1 MTSRDRACHVR
12 WCDVPGDGKSED
24 DKPDDSPSAAAIVTR
39 WPTSCAVQLTADVL
53 GVATVTTF
61 TFSVASSH
69 GVITY
74 PMNRNVMVHTTVCS
88 TGWQITSISR
98 TERTCLFTVSAARGM
113 PHTLAFTATLF
124 HVVSYANKLMC
135 FVPLRQ
141 ASERRRRVAMKP
153 LDFSLQLACTRR
165 LQKLSPSYRVEYGS
179 TVHNDPPNGRVKD
192 KVTFSPCITVTGTRP
207 FGALSV
213 GPITSSDGAVVIGA
227 NLPDQRV
234 SDTYYRWD
242 LYTTDA
248 HGPKVPMF
256 VYNPPILETIT
267 SKAKSTTAKI
277 ADEFTM
283 AFYEHVRLHHVQ
295 LRNDGIDPGSNAIDP
310 SRNAIDSV
318 GDAIDLSRNAIDD
331 AIEPMGHRPTSN
343 ANHLGGDIIKT
354 DINAADGMTDAA
366 DGMMDQ
372 LMPDAV
378 FIASPGQSSGTPG
391 HSCDGMS
398 CRMCS
403 RVPDVW
409 PNMWFLLA
417 TKRDAASG
425 AGGTAEHGSTE
436 SIMRDDVFVR
446 DIVHMALVA

>member
-1 MTSRDRACHVR
+1 MALRDRACHVC
-12 WCDVPGDGKSED
+12 WHHVPGDGKSED
-24 DKPDDSPSAAAIVTR
+24 NKPDDSPSAAAIVTR
-39 WPTSCAVQLTADVL
+39 WPTSCAVKLTADVL
-53 GVATVTTF
+53 GIETVATF
-61 TFSVASSH
+61 TFSAASLH

-98 TERTCLFTVSAARGM
+98 TERTCLFTVSAVRGM

-141 ASERRRRVAMKP
+141 ASERRRRVAIKP

-192 KVTFSPCITVTGTRP
+192 KVTFSPRITVTGTKP

-213 GPITSSDGAVVIGA
+213 GPIMTSDGAVVISA

-234 SDTYYRWD
+234 SSTYYRWD
-242 LYTTDA
+242 LYMTDA

-256 VYNPPILETIT
+256 VYNPPILETIAP
-267 SKAKSTTAKI
+267 KAKSTTAKT
-277 ADEFTM
+277 ANEFTM

-295 LRNDGIDPGSNAIDP
+295 LRNDGIDPGSNAMDP
-310 SRNAIDSV
+310 I
-318 GDAIDLSRNAIDD
+318 RNAIDD
-331 AIEPMGHRPTSN
+331 AIELTGHHLTGN
-343 ANHLGGDIIKT
+343 AMVLGRDIITT
-354 DINAADGMTDAA
+354 DTDAADGMTDAA
-366 DGMMDQ
+366 DGMTDQ
-372 LMPDAV
+372 SMPDAV
-378 FIASPGQSSGTPG
+378 SIASSGQSAGTPGQSAGTPG
-391 HSCDGMS
+391 HPCDGMS
-398 CRMCS
+398 YQMYS

-409 PNMWFLLA
+409 PNMWFVLA
-417 TKRDAASG
+417 KRDAASG

-446 DIVHMALVA
+446 GIINMALVA